1 MSDWRLKFNM
11 KFFLAAVLC
20 LLAGCTR
27 ENLDDCFSG
36 LHLKFE
42 FTLHE
47 YGGNKFDN
55 HVQVVRVYLF
65 DSDGILQQIEEGRG
79 AILTNSYVMRMNL
92 LPGKYTVIAW
102 AGSHEE
108 FSKSYREGCMDG
120 TTISGDGDNVAIGR
134 TTLSDFKISLHNNIA
149 YDYPEDILP
158 VTDEFDD
165 LYYGA
170 VGTRTAKTS
179 RYQLEQVEVKSGL
192 FTERTIELIRNT
204 NLIHVSV
211 TGIDYFQSPP
221 NIWVSARNGCYHT
234 DNTIDENARLLR
246 YRPYY
251 MNLNQSK
258 MDVSIKLVRMDL
270 QQRSSKPVYLF
281 LEDPVSG
288 ALFPKQAIDIMAIL
302 LRARNPETNEYIYK
316 SQEDFDRIYEHPVRI
331 EISADLNM
339 RVFVHNWEVV
349 DLIPA
354 LEY

>member
-1 MSDWRLKFNM
+1 M
-11 KFFLAAVLC
+11 
-20 LLAGCTR
+20 
-27 ENLDDCFSG
+27 
-36 LHLKFE
+36 
-42 FTLHE
+42 
-47 YGGNKFDN
+47 
-55 HVQVVRVYLF
+55 
-65 DSDGILQQIEEGRG
+65 
-79 AILTNSYVMRMNL
+79 
-92 LPGKYTVIAW
+92 
-102 AGSHEE
+102 
-108 FSKSYREGCMDG
+108 
-120 TTISGDGDNVAIGR
+120 
-134 TTLSDFKISLHNNIA
+134 
-149 YDYPEDILP
+149 
-158 VTDEFDD
+158 
-165 LYYGA
+165 
-170 VGTRTAKTS
+170 
-179 RYQLEQVEVKSGL
+179 
-192 FTERTIELIRNT
+192 FTERTVELIRNT

-258 MDVSIKLVRMDL
+258 MDVSIKLMRMDL
-270 QQRSSKPVYLF
+270 QQHSSKPVHLF

-349 DLIPA
+349 DLIPT